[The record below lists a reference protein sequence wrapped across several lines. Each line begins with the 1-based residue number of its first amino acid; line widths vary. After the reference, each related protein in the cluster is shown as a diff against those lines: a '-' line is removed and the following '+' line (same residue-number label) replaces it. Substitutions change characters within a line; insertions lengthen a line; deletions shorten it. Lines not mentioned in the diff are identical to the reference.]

1 MAGQDSYT
9 RSVSR
14 LNSSVG
20 NELAAEGLAESTSVS
35 ESSSAF
41 ELF

>member
-9 RSVSR
+9 RTMR

-20 NELAAEGLAESTSVS
+20 NELAAEGLAESMSVS